1 LESVGNIPE
10 TSIRS
15 IASQVLSALDDL
27 HTKANT
33 VYGALSPSQILID
46 KDGSIKVLIDEILSR
61 VIVLNSSHWDLQ
73 IKFRILLVIQE
84 L

>member
-10 TSIRS
+10 ACIRNV
-15 IASQVLSALDDL
+15 ASQVLSALDDL

-46 KDGSIKVLIDEILSR
+46 KDGSIKVFLLS
-61 VIVLNSSHWDLQ
+61 
-73 IKFRILLVIQE
+73 K
-84 L
+84 

>member
-10 TSIRS
+10 TCIRN

-46 KDGSIKVLIDEILSR
+46 KDGSIKV
-61 VIVLNSSHWDLQ
+61 
-73 IKFRILLVIQE
+73 KKRI
-84 L
+84 